1 MPDRAKGRP
10 RAKPAARHS
19 DLHGE
24 TAVAIVQW
32 AQRNGVPKG
41 TRLREQHLGD
51 AIGLSR
57 SPVRGALALLS
68 WHGVAE
74 ARPGRG
80 YVLLLEGAA
89 LDERAALLPVT
100 EADET
105 YRQISTDWFE
115 GAIPEQVSG
124 AELQRRYGGRCADVG
139 RALKRLADDGVIMRT
154 PGKGWRLGP
163 NLATEADFLA
173 SYHFRQVIEPA
184 AIRLASF
191 ALNAPLAARA
201 WMRHQR
207 LLTRGA
213 LASVKEMVDAD
224 LEFHH
229 LIGTSCGNPFLTQAI
244 DRQNTLRRLTEL
256 LTTPDSDRLRI
267 SCEEH
272 MGILSAIEAGKKE
285 RAASLMH
292 AHLAVSQTFTP
303 AWIGQA
309 ARPRAAQ
316 EGG

>member
-1 MPDRAKGRP
+1 MPDRSKGRP
-10 RAKPAARHS
+10 CAAPPARHS

-32 AQRNGVPKG
+32 AQRKGVCAG

-51 AIGLSR
+51 ALGLSR
-57 SPVRGALALLS
+57 SPVRGALALLAR
-68 WHGVAE
+68 HGLAE
-74 ARPGRG
+74 ARSGRG
-80 YVLLLEGAA
+80 YILLLHGTA

-100 EADET
+100 DADET
-105 YRQISTDWFE
+105 YRQIARDWFE
-115 GAIPEQVSG
+115 GTIPEQVSA
-124 AELQRRYGGRCADVG
+124 AEVQRRYGGQGADVT
-139 RALKRLADDGVIMRT
+139 RALKRLADDGVIKRM

-184 AIRLASF
+184 AILIDSF
-191 ALNAPLAARA
+191 ALNASLAARA
-201 WMRHQR
+201 RVRHQR
-207 LLTRGA
+207 LLTHGA

-229 LIGTSCGNPFLTQAI
+229 LIGTSCGNPFLAHAI
-244 DRQNTLRRLTEL
+244 NRQNTLRRLTEM
-256 LTTPDSDRLRI
+256 LTTPDCDRLRI

-272 MGILSAIEAGKKE
+272 MGILSAIESGEKE
-285 RAASLMH
+285 RAAALMH
-292 AHLAVSQTFTP
+292 SHLAMSQTFTP

-309 ARPRAAQ
+309 APLRVAQ
-316 EGG
+316 DGR